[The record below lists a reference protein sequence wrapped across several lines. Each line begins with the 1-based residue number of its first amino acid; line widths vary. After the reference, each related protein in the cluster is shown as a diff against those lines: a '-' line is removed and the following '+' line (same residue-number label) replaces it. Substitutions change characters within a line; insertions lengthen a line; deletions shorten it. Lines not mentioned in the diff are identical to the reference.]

1 MSAQAN
7 FNPRLDASLGA
18 ERDDWRWYAVQ
29 TRARHEKRIEGEL
42 NSKGIAAYV
51 PTMRELHRWS
61 DRDKLVDVPLFS
73 CYVFVRACLQPPLR
87 LEILKTTGVFRFV
100 ETQGSPAAIPDAEI
114 ESIQRAL
121 LQGLALAPCDMLHVG
136 EKVRI
141 RGGSLDGV
149 EGVLSAVRGENRLVI
164 SVELI
169 QQAVSV
175 TIDGYLVERI
185 GSEDHAERGGKPG
198 DGRKVCK
205 TQWK

>member
-7 FNPRLDASLGA
+7 INPRLDLPGKLSG
-18 ERDDWRWYAVQ
+18 EGSRWYAVQ
-29 TRARHEKRIEGEL
+29 TRARHEKRIESEL
-42 NSKGIAAYV
+42 NCKGIPAYV
-51 PTMRELHRWS
+51 PTLREVHRWS
-61 DRDKLVDVPLFS
+61 DRNKTIDVPLFS
-73 CYVFVRACLQPPLR
+73 CYVFVCAVLMPTLR

-100 ETQGSPAAIPDAEI
+100 ETQGLPAAIPDAEI
-114 ESIQRAL
+114 ESIQRVVM
-121 LQGLALAPCDMLHVG
+121 QGLPLAPCGMLHIG

-175 TIDGYLVERI
+175 TIDGYLVERV
-185 GSEDHAERGGKPG
+185 GQD
-198 DGRKVCK
+198 
-205 TQWK
+205 